1 MKKIIYL
8 AICLWL
14 LGATIPVWAD
24 DSLLKTLQ
32 KKGVLTEEE
41 VSTIIAEQEKER
53 KSILPKALEG
63 LSIGALAYLDYSAG
77 TKDKNGTDFNKFS
90 LTRGYVN
97 IRKDIN
103 PWLKAR
109 ITPDVTQLANGDI
122 ELRMKYY
129 YVDFLL
135 PDRGFFTERDLRI
148 GLAHMPYLDFQE
160 AINIYRLQGT
170 MFQERF
176 GNFNSADLGIGVIG
190 NLGGK
195 LSKEQQEEVGYSS
208 PYSGRYGSYHIGLY
222 NGGGYH
228 ANEENQNKVV
238 EGRVTLRPLPDSVPG
253 LQVTYFGISG
263 KGNKATNPEW
273 KSNSA
278 LVSYQ
283 NRRIVITG
291 EYVQAKGKQN
301 GRKDDGSDDERDKSG
316 YSIFGDFRLPVHEKI
331 ALMARYDVWDPD
343 TDASNDKETLT
354 IGGVSYKLYGSN
366 YILVAYEQRQYDT
379 PGAEDDKKGQVVYQI
394 SF

>member
-1 MKKIIYL
+1 MRKFILYL
-8 AICLWL
+8 AISLWF
-14 LGATIPVWAD
+14 LGSIIPVRAD
-24 DSLLKTLQ
+24 DSLLETLR

-41 VSTIIAEQEKER
+41 VSAIMAEQEKER
-53 KSILPKALEG
+53 KSLLPKAFEG

-109 ITPDVTQLANGDI
+109 ITPDVTQLSNGDI

-129 YVDFLL
+129 YVDLLL

-148 GLAHMPYLDFQE
+148 GLAHTPYLDFQE

-228 ANEENQNKVV
+228 ANEANQNKVI

-253 LQVTYFGISG
+253 LQLTYFGISG
-263 KGNKATNPEW
+263 KGNKASNPEW

-291 EYVQAKGKQN
+291 EYVKAKGKQN
-301 GRKDDGSDDERDKSG
+301 GDDERNKSG
-316 YSIFGDFRLPVHEKI
+316 YSIFGDFRLPVHDKI
-331 ALMARYDVWDPD
+331 SLMARYDVWDPD
-343 TDASNDKETLT
+343 TDAPNDKETLT
-354 IGGVSYKLYGSN
+354 IGGVSYKLYGNN

-379 PGAEDDKKGQVVYQI
+379 PGSEDDKKGQVVYQL